1 MEGRLYVNLRV
12 LKSRI
17 FLVFLLFLIF
27 LCLSGYLFFKNYYS
41 IKSSIESDYS
51 ERLREISEILARNT
65 DYITL
70 LHVLERKE
78 EAQFLLL
85 PEWLAIRDK
94 MGLSN
99 IIILDRDGREVFS
112 LVESVPLPGTR
123 KKRFEAIAPI
133 ISPRGDT
140 VGFIRTIATPTFL
153 ASFYSLRNKLLL
165 FTLFS

>member
-1 MEGRLYVNLRV
+1 MKV

-17 FLVFLLFLIF
+17 FPAFLLFLIF

-41 IKSSIESDYS
+41 IKSSIES
-51 ERLREISEILARNT
+51 AP
-65 DYITL
+65 L
-70 LHVLERKE
+70 L
-78 EAQFLLL
+78 
-85 PEWLAIRDK
+85 
-94 MGLSN
+94 
-99 IIILDRDGREVFS
+99 
-112 LVESVPLPGTR
+112 GTG